1 MRNRFD
7 QQLELLNEQLIRM
20 GELCEVAIGKATTAL
35 KEGSMEQAQKVIEAD
50 EEIDQA
56 ETDIERLCLKL
67 LLQQQPVA
75 RDLRQISAALKMI
88 TDMERIGDQASDIAE
103 IIITEE
109 KSEAQDIPKI
119 IKMSEAAGKMVRDS
133 VNAYVEKDLELSRK
147 VIKDDDIVDEL
158 FEEVKTTLIDF
169 IAENKGEQGGEAIDL
184 IMVAKYLERIADHAT
199 NIAEWVEFSITGI
212 HKASVVGERGM
223 IFCVED
229 DSNIRELVV
238 YTLEST
244 GFQARG
250 FEDGSSFLEAL
261 ALETPEL
268 VLLDIMLPGEDGM
281 ELLSKLKA
289 SKKTREI
296 PVIMVTAKGA
306 EYDKVKGLDSGAD
319 DYVTK
324 PFGMMELISRI
335 KAVLRRSA
343 NGSISGEDAFEIGE
357 IRLDPK
363 KHEVTVHGE
372 VVNLT
377 LKEYEL
383 LKRLMKN
390 SNIVLTRDQ
399 LLEDIWGY
407 DFDGETRTVDV
418 HVRTLRQKLGDA
430 GEQIETVRGVGY
442 RMSR

>member
-1 MRNRFD
+1 
-7 QQLELLNEQLIRM
+7 
-20 GELCEVAIGKATTAL
+20 
-35 KEGSMEQAQKVIEAD
+35 
-50 EEIDQA
+50 
-56 ETDIERLCLKL
+56 
-67 LLQQQPVA
+67 
-75 RDLRQISAALKMI
+75 
-88 TDMERIGDQASDIAE
+88 
-103 IIITEE
+103 
-109 KSEAQDIPKI
+109 
-119 IKMSEAAGKMVRDS
+119 
-133 VNAYVEKDLELSRK
+133 
-147 VIKDDDIVDEL
+147 
-158 FEEVKTTLIDF
+158 
-169 IAENKGEQGGEAIDL
+169 
-184 IMVAKYLERIADHAT
+184 
-199 NIAEWVEFSITGI
+199 
-212 HKASVVGERGM
+212 M

-229 DSNIRELVV
+229 DGNIRELVV

-281 ELLSKLKA
+281 ELLRKLKA
-289 SKKTREI
+289 SKKTKDI

-306 EYDKVKGLDSGAD
+306 EYDKVKGLDAGAD

-324 PFGMMELISRI
+324 PFGM
-335 KAVLRRSA
+335 
-343 NGSISGEDAFEIGE
+343 
-357 IRLDPK
+357 
-363 KHEVTVHGE
+363 
-372 VVNLT
+372 NLT

>member
-1 MRNRFD
+1 
-7 QQLELLNEQLIRM
+7 
-20 GELCEVAIGKATTAL
+20 
-35 KEGSMEQAQKVIEAD
+35 
-50 EEIDQA
+50 
-56 ETDIERLCLKL
+56 
-67 LLQQQPVA
+67 
-75 RDLRQISAALKMI
+75 
-88 TDMERIGDQASDIAE
+88 
-103 IIITEE
+103 
-109 KSEAQDIPKI
+109 
-119 IKMSEAAGKMVRDS
+119 
-133 VNAYVEKDLELSRK
+133 
-147 VIKDDDIVDEL
+147 
-158 FEEVKTTLIDF
+158 
-169 IAENKGEQGGEAIDL
+169 
-184 IMVAKYLERIADHAT
+184 
-199 NIAEWVEFSITGI
+199 
-212 HKASVVGERGM
+212 M

-229 DSNIRELVV
+229 DGNIRELVV

-281 ELLSKLKA
+281 ELLKKLKA
-289 SKKTREI
+289 SSKTRDI

-306 EYDKVKGLDSGAD
+306 EYDKVKGLDAGAD

-335 KAVLRRSA
+335 KAVLRRSKGKNPA
-343 NGSISGEDAFEIGE
+343 EGELIEIGK
-357 IRLDPK
+357 IQIDQK
-363 KHEVTVHGE
+363 KHEVKVEGE

-418 HVRTLRQKLGDA
+418 HVRTLRQKLGSA